1 MDFSFQF
8 MNFKWKCNPMSHK
21 EDAEEPPRPKKQRA
35 AVVIPKTAL
44 DVQRIQLERL
54 MEDPVSGPDRCHT
67 VPG

>member
-1 MDFSFQF
+1 
-8 MNFKWKCNPMSHK
+8 MSHK